1 MRAVCQHAKVGT
13 SGNPELPAMPVH
25 ADATEQL
32 SESMLRDALM
42 QARDDQRP
50 ASSAEDAKAQM
61 DALKAR
67 HLEQLAAAIRAA

>member
-1 MRAVCQHAKVGT
+1 MRAGCQRAKVGG
-13 SGNPELPAMPVH
+13 SGNLELPAMPVH
-25 ADATEQL
+25 VDATEQL

-50 ASSAEDAKAQM
+50 AISAEDAKAQM

-67 HLEQLAAAIRAA
+67 HLEQLAAIIRAA